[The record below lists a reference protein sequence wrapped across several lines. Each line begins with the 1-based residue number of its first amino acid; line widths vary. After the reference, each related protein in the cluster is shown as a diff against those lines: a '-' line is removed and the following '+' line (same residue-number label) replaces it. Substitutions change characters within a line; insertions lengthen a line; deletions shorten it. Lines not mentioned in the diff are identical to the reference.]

1 METLI
6 NEIQG
11 LAGVQRANTFTRV
24 ARAACLL
31 NAQNIVETGVY
42 RGIHFDGQSTL
53 IWAKIAEHTGGH
65 VTGIDISPDSIARAG
80 VLLGRYRRFVTLM
93 LRDSLEAL
101 EEIRGPI
108 DVLYLDSYDHDPDN
122 PDPCQRHQ
130 LAEAR
135 IAIPKMAE
143 KSIILLDDCIF
154 STGGKAK
161 LSDPYIQ
168 EAGYTLVALE
178 YQNIYQRG
186 CDNLF

>member
-6 NEIQG
+6 TEIAR
-11 LAGVQRANTFTRV
+11 LAGVQRGNTFTRV
-24 ARAACLL
+24 ARAACQL

-65 VTGIDISPDSIARAG
+65 VTGIDISPDSISRSLE
-80 VLLGRYRRFVTLM
+80 LLGEYRRFVTLI

-101 EEIRGPI
+101 QEVNAPI
-108 DVLYLDSYDHDPDN
+108 DVLYLDSYDHDPEN
-122 PDPCQRHQ
+122 PDPCQQHQ

-135 IAIPKMAE
+135 IAVPKMAD
-143 KSIILLDDCIF
+143 KSIILIDDCIF
-154 STGGKAK
+154 STGGKSK
-161 LSDPYIQ
+161 LSDPYVR
-168 EAGYTLVALE
+168 EAGFTNVALE

>member
-6 NEIQG
+6 TEIAK
-11 LAGVQRANTFTRV
+11 LAGIQRANTFTRV
-24 ARAACLL
+24 SRAACLL

-53 IWAKIAEHTGGH
+53 IWAKIAQHTGGH
-65 VTGIDISPDSIARAG
+65 VTGIDISSDSIDRTIT
-80 VLLGRYRRFVTLM
+80 LLGDYNRFVTLI

-101 EEIRGPI
+101 QEVHAPI
-108 DVLYLDSYDHDPDN
+108 DVLYLDSYDHDPEN
-122 PDPCQRHQ
+122 PDPCQQHQ

-143 KSIILLDDCIF
+143 KSIILLDDCEF

-161 LSDPYIQ
+161 LSDPYIR
-168 EAGYTLVALE
+168 EAGYTLVASE